1 MGTWTSVSEF
11 QQKLTTVI
19 ERFETDATE
28 VDLAQMLPRDHLDA
42 LAAIGLYGAFAP
54 ESDGGLG
61 LSPADLFLVIE
72 ELAAACLASTFVWI
86 QHLRLLAAVLD
97 DTAPSL
103 LQEMRSKVIRG
114 EIKGGVALTGLLP
127 GPSRLTAKKT
137 AAGWLLDG
145 TAPWVSGWGIVD
157 ELFVAARGPDE
168 TVVSLLVSP
177 REQSGLGIARREM
190 TAINGTSTIALEFQS
205 FEVDNAHVVS
215 HSAYDPLQES
225 GVGLRP
231 NGSLALGV
239 TRRCCALIGESDL
252 DDELIETRAYLDGA
266 DAETM
271 PRARARASHLAMRAA
286 GALSVHRGSSSVLQ
300 GDVAERT
307 TREAA
312 LLLTF
317 GSRPAIRSALLDFLT
332 T

>member
-1 MGTWTSVSEF
+1 VTEF
-11 QQKLTTVI
+11 RQKLTTVI
-19 ERFETDATE
+19 ERFANDAAAVDRAET
-28 VDLAQMLPRDHLDA
+28 LPRDHLDA
-42 LAAIGLYGAFAP
+42 LADLGLYGAFAP

-61 LSPADLFLVIE
+61 LSAGELFMVIE

-97 DTAPSL
+97 DKAPASL
-103 LQEMRSKVIRG
+103 AEMRSKVIHG

-127 GPSRLTAKKT
+127 GPSRLTATKT
-137 AAGWLLDG
+137 SDGWLLDG

-168 TVVSLLVSP
+168 TVVSLLVAP
-177 REQSGLGIARREM
+177 REQSGLSITRREM
-190 TAINGTSTIALEFQS
+190 SAINATSTIALVFQS
-205 FEVDNAHVVS
+205 FEVDDSHVVS
-215 HSAYDPLQES
+215 QDAYDPLQES

-252 DDELIETRAYLDGA
+252 DDELTETRAYLDGA

-271 PRARARASHLAMRAA
+271 PRARARASNLAVRAA
-286 GALSVHRGSSSVLQ
+286 GALSVHRGSSAVLQ

-317 GSRPAIRSALLDFLT
+317 GSRPAIRSALLDYLT
-332 T
+332 A

>member
-1 MGTWTSVSEF
+1 
-11 QQKLTTVI
+11 LTTVI
-19 ERFETDATE
+19 ERFATDAAE
-28 VDLAQMLPRDHLDA
+28 VDRAQVLPRDHLDA
-42 LAAIGLYGAFAP
+42 LADLGLYGAFAP
-54 ESDGGLG
+54 EPDGGLG
-61 LSPADLFLVIE
+61 LSPGELFAVIE

-97 DTAPSL
+97 DAAPSL

-127 GPSRLTAKKT
+127 GPSRLTATKT
-137 AAGWLLDG
+137 SVGWLLDG

-168 TVVSLLVSP
+168 SVVSLLVTP
-177 REQSGLGIARREM
+177 REQSGLSVTPREM
-190 TAINGTSTIALEFQS
+190 TAINATATVSLEFRS
-205 FEVDNAHVVS
+205 FEVDDAHVVS

-239 TRRCCALIGESDL
+239 ARRCCAMIGSSEL
-252 DDELIETRAYLDGA
+252 DDELTETRAYLDGA

-271 PRARARASHLAMRAA
+271 PRARARASELALRAA
-286 GALSVHRGSSSVLQ
+286 GALCVHRGSSSVLR
-300 GDVAERT
+300 GDVAERSM
-307 TREAA
+307 REAA

-317 GSRPAIRSALLDFLT
+317 GSRPAIRSALLDYLT
-332 T
+332 D